1 MKPVQTQV
9 LVAHKCQCRWDS
21 ASNLRANAR
30 SHSKKRRSEAEDWFT
45 VQICETSTFRRAH
58 LAIAVTLKLEL
69 CTFTFCLGVIFKRFR
84 DFLDGENTF
93 RETSCFGH
101 LKDVVY
107 ENKRKAF
114 QFGLK
119 AKHLKR
125 FSCLLPQSHFQIFYD
140 TKPPWGEETTCT
152 TRARKNRNRELR
164 FRFWRRARTRARAYL
179 TW

>member
-30 SHSKKRRSEAEDWFT
+30 SHSKKRRSKAEDWFT

-84 DFLDGENTF
+84 DFLDGKNTF
-93 RETSCFGH
+93 RETSYFGH
-101 LKDVVY
+101 LTDVVY
-107 ENKRKAF
+107 ENKIFSIRFKSKTFETLFLLTASKSLSDF
-114 QFGLK
+114 LWYEATLRRRNGL
-119 AKHLKR
+119 
-125 FSCLLPQSHFQIFYD
+125 YD
-140 TKPPWGEETTCT
+140 ESEK
-152 TRARKNRNRELR
+152 K
-164 FRFWRRARTRARAYL
+164 
-179 TW
+179 